1 MKIAYI
7 GIDTLDAALKTL
19 LQCENCEIIRIFTC
33 RTDNKTEFNTETIA
47 LAEAH
52 HILWTDRRI
61 READMEALK
70 AEGCEGVICTASGY
84 EIPRGILP
92 VVYIRSSEFS
102 EKLSHCPEKLL
113 RELMA
118 DLHDCSDHVQSRT
131 DLPTEEIK
139 LSHEA
144 KINRLL
150 LMTHN
155 DSSAYA
161 FPSLFIW
168 QKAFGLRVAFYRD
181 CFIVKYTRHGENTW
195 FFPVG
200 KAEDCRDFL
209 AEHMDEPDF
218 SLHYVLENQLALLQ
232 QWFPGRFHA
241 EEAPNDAE
249 YICDIEGHMR
259 LDGRVYANVRKQLHK
274 ANRNGTITL
283 TPLGAEDTAYA
294 ENLLEEWQ
302 SRKKKIDLP
311 VAIIIPILRY
321 AEALHMELYF
331 AHLDA
336 EICGIIGGFP
346 LSGNCFDGCIV
357 ILRENLPGLS
367 YAVKNLFFQKLR
379 DRYTY
384 VNIEEDLGIPGLRL
398 MKQKLVPV
406 RMNQTWTVYFNY
418 EA

>member
-7 GIDTLDAALKTL
+7 GIDLLDAALKTL
-19 LQCENCEIIRIFTC
+19 LQCENCEIIKIFTC
-33 RTDNKTEFNTETIA
+33 PTDNKTEFNTEIIA

-52 HILWTDRRI
+52 HIPWTDQRI

-70 AEGCEGVICTASGY
+70 AAGCEGVICTASGY

-249 YICDIEGHMR
+249 YICDIEQHMI
-259 LDGRVYANVRKQLHK
+259 LQGKDYANVRNQLHK
-274 ANRNGTITL
+274 ASRRCTVSLSPLLPEHIASAQLTLKEWQCSGKEHYLSDDAEFLTL
-283 TPLGAEDTAYA
+283 THL
-294 ENLLEEWQ
+294 
-302 SRKKKIDLP
+302 
-311 VAIIIPILRY
+311 
-321 AEALHMELYF
+321 EALHMELYF
-331 AHLDA
+331 ILMDGN
-336 EICGIIGGFP
+336 ICGVIGGFP
-346 LSGNCFDGCIV
+346 LSEDTFDACIGKINAQV
-357 ILRENLPGLS
+357 PGFS
-367 YAVKNLFFQKLR
+367 YAAKRLFFEKLR
-379 DRYTY
+379 DRYAY
-384 VNIEEDLGIPGLRL
+384 VNIEEDLGIPGLRKT
-398 MKQKLVPV
+398 KQILVPV
-406 RMNQTWTVYFNY
+406 RMNNM
-418 EA
+418 